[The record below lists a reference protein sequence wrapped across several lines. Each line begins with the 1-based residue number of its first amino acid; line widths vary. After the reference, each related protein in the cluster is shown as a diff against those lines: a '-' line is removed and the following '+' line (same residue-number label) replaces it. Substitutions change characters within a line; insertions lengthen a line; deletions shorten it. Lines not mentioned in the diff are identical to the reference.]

1 MRNLSLAAAM
11 EAFVTKPELLDV
23 NVKQRSEKTREKDKS
38 GSDLPGRLDRVSQEL
53 SLYISVDP
61 ILASLHKE
69 YLDACGLLDGLAAK
83 NNPDYSPMATVAS
96 DRVESAHSAFS
107 ARLIE
112 LRSDETTSAMVEM
125 KRHRLLLEEM
135 EERKIA
141 RRMKEEKAYLYKK
154 DVDATKEKKA
164 KREKTFAIDMFMAYM
179 MMSWTMHA
187 QSRRELKYAFEDAF
201 IGQVSRQKTGT
212 AG

>member
-69 YLDACGLLDGLAAK
+69 YLDACGLLDGL
-83 NNPDYSPMATVAS
+83 
-96 DRVESAHSAFS
+96 AFS

>member
-11 EAFVTKPELLDV
+11 EAFVTRPELLDV
-23 NVKQRSEKTREKDKS
+23 NVKKRPEKTREKDKA
-38 GSDLPGRLDRVSQEL
+38 GNDLPGRLDRVSQEL
-53 SLYISVDP
+53 SLYISIDP
-61 ILASLHKE
+61 ILGSLHKE
-69 YLDACGLLDGLAAK
+69 YLDACALLDDLAVK
-83 NNPDYSPMATVAS
+83 NNPEYNAMTTVAS

-125 KRHRLLLEEM
+125 KRHRLILEEM
-135 EERKIA
+135 EERKVA
-141 RRMKEEKAYLYKK
+141 RRMKEEKAYMHKK
-154 DVDATKEKKA
+154 DVEATQDKKA

-187 QSRRELKYAFEDAF
+187 QSRRQLKYAFEDAF
-201 IGQVSRQKTGT
+201 IGQVSRQKTGS
-212 AG
+212 GG